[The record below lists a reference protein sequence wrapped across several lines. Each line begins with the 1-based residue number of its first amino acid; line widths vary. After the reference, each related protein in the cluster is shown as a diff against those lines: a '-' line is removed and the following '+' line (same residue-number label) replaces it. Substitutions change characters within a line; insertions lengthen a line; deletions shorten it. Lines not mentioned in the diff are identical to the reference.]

1 MDCLQKLFA
10 LKASYPHDIILYPQ
24 DIKNLMK
31 LPGRI
36 LGNFDSQL
44 LDFLKLTNGASILDY
59 CFYGFEN
66 NKLKIGFDENLMNKW
81 VTFGHIAGSVVP
93 FMSNSSGVNFG
104 YLKDIIINGSHPIV
118 FFNQFK
124 EDTLIIASSFESF
137 LRSFLDRIEESVLN
151 GNSVEIEEIGWPS
164 DSKYWQIMDP
174 HIDKVLALDN
184 VKRILKNI
192 KS

>member
-1 MDCLQKLFA
+1 MYFQIEFYSFSSSDNKFTIETDNGILHTSKVFEDYMDCLQKLFA

-36 LGNFDSQL
+36 PGNFDSQL

-59 CFYGFEN
+59 CFYGFKN

-81 VTFGHIAGSVVP
+81 VTFGHIAGSVIP

-118 FFNQFK
+118 FF
-124 EDTLIIASSFESF
+124 
-137 LRSFLDRIEESVLN
+137 
-151 GNSVEIEEIGWPS
+151 
-164 DSKYWQIMDP
+164 
-174 HIDKVLALDN
+174 
-184 VKRILKNI
+184 
-192 KS
+192 